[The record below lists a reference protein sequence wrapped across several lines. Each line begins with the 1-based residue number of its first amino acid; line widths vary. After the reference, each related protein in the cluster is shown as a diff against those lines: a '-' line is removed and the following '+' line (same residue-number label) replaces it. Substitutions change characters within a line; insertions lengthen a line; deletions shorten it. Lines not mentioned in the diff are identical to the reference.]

1 MGKFFR
7 MCLDWR
13 VVVALAAVG
22 LGVWALAPNL
32 LASLGPLLVLAV
44 CPLSMILMMAA
55 MGGGSHASTE
65 DDAAHADTSG
75 RSDERRL
82 AELTARRE
90 ALTRQIAQLEEGGGN
105 VGPEARSEAVHSR
118 PERS

>member
-55 MGGGSHASTE
+55 MRGGSHASTG

-75 RSDERRL
+75 RPHDRRL
-82 AELTARRE
+82 AELEARRA
-90 ALTRQIAQLEEGGGN
+90 ALSREIAQLEED
-105 VGPEARSEAVHSR
+105 EAVQSPPGR
-118 PERS
+118 P